1 MEIFISILVGIIII
15 GIILFC
21 FLKNTVKK
29 NKNEEKEIGV
39 LENIDE
45 SCFPRIQ
52 IIEDERSIP
61 SEKNKIVD
69 SDIKKAISI
78 IDNTIPN
85 AVMIGKNIRN
95 SAEFLNK
102 NRDFF
107 SAAKRET
114 KNMMRVKGTNEW
126 YGTQMIGNKFSGQTK
141 FIKENEMISQAGKDA
156 IVNVTFS
163 TASMVVVQYYMNEI
177 NNKLDDIRDEIS
189 EITNFL
195 DSEYQGKLLKIISKM
210 KEIIDNKVEILN
222 NGFSK
227 SKRYEEILNLEST
240 CAELLG
246 QANEMIRNTIAE
258 NDIDYKK
265 YEKKIKEIDKWFLR
279 QQILQMLLLEIG
291 NLRYILAN
299 GNETSKLSHM
309 QYNNYLAQSNSINTK
324 LKEWHTLISKK
335 LGIDIKASRMNGK
348 FFEIKK
354 HTIGKINENWA
365 YHKLNNEI
373 ANLIESQTN
382 IKKFVPYMNR
392 KQDEVIKIQK
402 YNGEYYNLL
411 EEHTTDE

>member
-163 TASMVVVQYYMNEI
+163 TASMVVGQYYMNEI

-265 YEKKIKEIDKWFLR
+265 YEKK
-279 QQILQMLLLEIG
+279 
-291 NLRYILAN
+291 
-299 GNETSKLSHM
+299 
-309 QYNNYLAQSNSINTK
+309 
-324 LKEWHTLISKK
+324 
-335 LGIDIKASRMNGK
+335 
-348 FFEIKK
+348 
-354 HTIGKINENWA
+354 
-365 YHKLNNEI
+365 
-373 ANLIESQTN
+373 
-382 IKKFVPYMNR
+382 
-392 KQDEVIKIQK
+392 
-402 YNGEYYNLL
+402 
-411 EEHTTDE
+411 

>member
-163 TASMVVVQYYMNEI
+163 TASMVVGQYYMNEI

>member
-163 TASMVVVQYYMNEI
+163 TASMVVGQYYMNEI

-265 YEKKIKEIDKWFLR
+265 YEKKIKEIDKWILK
-279 QQILQMLLLEIG
+279 QQILQMIILEIG

>member
-29 NKNEEKEIGV
+29 NRNEEKEIGV

-45 SCFPRIQ
+45 SCFPGIQ
-52 IIEDERSIP
+52 IIEDERNIP

-163 TASMVVVQYYMNEI
+163 TASMVVGQYYMNEI

-246 QANEMIRNTIAE
+246 QANEMIRNNIAE

>member
-114 KNMMRVKGTNEW
+114 KNMMRLKGTNEW

-163 TASMVVVQYYMNEI
+163 TASMVVGQYYMNEI

>member
-1 MEIFISILVGIIII
+1 
-15 GIILFC
+15 
-21 FLKNTVKK
+21 
-29 NKNEEKEIGV
+29 
-39 LENIDE
+39 
-45 SCFPRIQ
+45 
-52 IIEDERSIP
+52 
-61 SEKNKIVD
+61 
-69 SDIKKAISI
+69 
-78 IDNTIPN
+78 
-85 AVMIGKNIRN
+85 
-95 SAEFLNK
+95 
-102 NRDFF
+102 
-107 SAAKRET
+107 
-114 KNMMRVKGTNEW
+114 
-126 YGTQMIGNKFSGQTK
+126 
-141 FIKENEMISQAGKDA
+141 
-156 IVNVTFS
+156 
-163 TASMVVVQYYMNEI
+163 
-177 NNKLDDIRDEIS
+177 
-189 EITNFL
+189 
-195 DSEYQGKLLKIISKM
+195 
-210 KEIIDNKVEILN
+210 
-222 NGFSK
+222 
-227 SKRYEEILNLEST
+227 
-240 CAELLG
+240 
-246 QANEMIRNTIAE
+246 
-258 NDIDYKK
+258 
-265 YEKKIKEIDKWFLR
+265 
-279 QQILQMLLLEIG
+279 MLLLEIG

>member
-69 SDIKKAISI
+69 NDIKKAISI

-163 TASMVVVQYYMNEI
+163 TASMVVGQYYMNEI

>member
-163 TASMVVVQYYMNEI
+163 TASMVVGQYYMNEI

-222 NGFSK
+222 NDFSK

-309 QYNNYLAQSNSINTK
+309 QYNNYLAQSNSINEK

-382 IKKFVPYMNR
+382 IKKLVPYMNK

>member
-85 AVMIGKNIRN
+85 VVMIGKNIRN
-95 SAEFLNK
+95 GAEFLNK

-114 KNMMRVKGTNEW
+114 KNMIRVKGTNEW
-126 YGTQMIGNKFSGQTK
+126 YGTQMVGNKFSGQTK

-163 TASMVVVQYYMNEI
+163 TASMVVGQYYMNEI

>member
-45 SCFPRIQ
+45 SCFPGIQ
-52 IIEDERSIP
+52 IIEDERNIP

-85 AVMIGKNIRN
+85 VVMIGKNIRN
-95 SAEFLNK
+95 GAESLNK

-107 SAAKRET
+107 SAVKRET
-114 KNMMRVKGTNEW
+114 KNMMRVKGTDEW

-141 FIKENEMISQAGKDA
+141 FIKENEMISQVGKDA

-163 TASMVVVQYYMNEI
+163 TASMVVGQYYMNEI

-222 NGFSK
+222 NDFSK

-246 QANEMIRNTIAE
+246 QANEMIRNNIAE

-309 QYNNYLAQSNSINTK
+309 QYNNYLAQSNSINEK

-348 FFEIKK
+348 FFGIKK

-382 IKKFVPYMNR
+382 IKKLVPYTNK

-411 EEHTTDE
+411 KEDSNDE